1 MPESTSL
8 AWRLLACATVLVFTS
23 AAHAA
28 AAERALVQQ
37 PWEAAI
43 EQARSEN
50 KLLLVTFL
58 GPDWSVA
65 CRRLNERIFSQ
76 AAFLE
81 WAAQHIVYYPVD
93 ARRKPKLSKDE
104 TATLQS
110 LVIHFDIKTYPT
122 VLLMDPDGAERLR
135 HGYTDVELDAYLGA
149 LGALLP

>member
-1 MPESTSL
+1 MPEAMGR
-8 AWRLLACATVLVFTS
+8 AWRMLACAAIMVAAS

-28 AAERALVQQ
+28 TDDRPLVQQ

-65 CRRLNERIFSQ
+65 CRRLNERIFS
-76 AAFLE
+76 APAFRE
-81 WAAQHIVYYPVD
+81 WAAQHIVYFPVD
-93 ARRKPKLSKDE
+93 ARRKPKLNKEE

-122 VLLMDPDGAERLR
+122 VLLMDPDGVERLR
-135 HGYTDVELDAYLGA
+135 HGYTDVELDAYLAA
-149 LGALLP
+149 LNALLP